1 MLHLVVKEF
10 TYHLDF
16 NFIVDASTKRF
27 ILTLVAKQVTIWD
40 KVVLIL
46 CVLLYFGQFCELDLS
61 SMFHGNET
69 TFVHK
74 RTN

>member
-1 MLHLVVKEF
+1 MF
-10 TYHLDF
+10 
-16 NFIVDASTKRF
+16 STKRF

-40 KVVLIL
+40 KAALIL
-46 CVLLYFGQFCELDLS
+46 CVLLYLGQFCELDLS